1 MFTPD
6 PYCPVQVRDSKGS
19 HSCQSHGREI
29 SRVSGAAGPCLS
41 SPNLSLSSV
50 PAALQLPGH
59 GCLSAPALSAQTPV
73 PRRDLKK
80 YTTATDSTLS
90 CLAF

>member
-6 PYCPVQVRDSKGS
+6 PYCPVQIRDSKGS
-19 HSCQSHGREI
+19 HSRQSHGREI
-29 SRVSGAAGPCLS
+29 SHVSGTAGARLS
-41 SPNLSLSSV
+41 SPDLSLSSL

-59 GCLSAPALSAQTPV
+59 GCLSEPALSAQTPV
-73 PRRDLKK
+73 PRLVLKK
-80 YTTATDSTLS
+80 YTIATDSTLS